1 MGLYGG
7 IGAFADPITV
17 ASDKGMSS
25 RLIQTGQIQASP
37 VGLNTAP
44 GQRSFFT
51 AKICPPC
58 SAFLSPCSLL
68 CCQCCHPSS
77 LVMAIAPHRALP
89 ISAPGH
95 LLVHHL
101 LSIPWYYAE
110 SAYHTVN
117 GMATTVVGPMQT
129 LKNVLSPLD
138 NHLLWQK
145 NQLRRET
152 GDESSLV
159 HD

>member
-7 IGAFADPITV
+7 IGAFADPITA
-17 ASDKGMSS
+17 ASDKDMSS
-25 RLIQTGQIQASP
+25 RLIRTGQIQASP
-37 VGLNTAP
+37 VGLNTTP

-51 AKICPPC
+51 PKICPLC
-58 SAFLSPCSLL
+58 SSLL
-68 CCQCCHPSS
+68 CCQCCHPSP
-77 LVMAIAPHRALP
+77 LARAIAPPRALP

-95 LLVHHL
+95 LPVHHL
-101 LSIPWYYAE
+101 LSILWYYAE
-110 SAYHTVN
+110 SAYHTGN
-117 GMATTVVGPMQT
+117 GMATTVGGPMQT

-145 NQLRRET
+145 NQLHRET